1 MEPRAIKRP
10 EDKPGNLKEIY
21 RRWFELLKKQVEE
34 CTYSDSGKANLV
46 EMNKRHLYGM
56 LELMNAEGAISD
68 KEREKLCSEV
78 DRICSNDSEVHVCLL
93 RMGIPEETY
102 PGGYLKGHR
111 QDPAATE
118 AERAAV

>member
-1 MEPRAIKRP
+1 M
-10 EDKPGNLKEIY
+10 
-21 RRWFELLKKQVEE
+21 EE

-78 DRICSNDSEVHVCLL
+78 DRIFDTRRLYGFACYTKMEVF
-93 RMGIPEETY
+93 Y
-102 PGGYLKGHR
+102 ADN
-111 QDPAATE
+111 Q
-118 AERAAV
+118 

>member
-68 KEREKLCSEV
+68 KEMEKLCSEV
-78 DRICSNDSEVHVCLL
+78 DRIFDTRRLYGFACYTKMEVF
-93 RMGIPEETY
+93 Y
-102 PGGYLKGHR
+102 ADN
-111 QDPAATE
+111 Q
-118 AERAAV
+118 